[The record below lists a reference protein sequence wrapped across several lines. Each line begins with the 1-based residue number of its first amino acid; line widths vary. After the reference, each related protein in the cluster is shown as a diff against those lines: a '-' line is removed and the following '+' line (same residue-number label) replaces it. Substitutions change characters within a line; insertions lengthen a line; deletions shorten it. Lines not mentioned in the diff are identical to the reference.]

1 MTTSFDFERRQFI
14 RLPLAV
20 PIRYKFLS
28 REMASKDMEVVYEG
42 MSQNIGAGGLLLRGK
57 LPDAAW
63 LSKLLTRKMYIGIN
77 IMLPN
82 VERPVTCV
90 TDCGCFGDAMKGS
103 VGRSLTPWESFTKDA
118 ILFVFILPLFI
129 TAWWREGG
137 IPWNRTADDLLLLPF
152 GLAMVGIWSWIFTWW
167 GPVWFT
173 LIGIAGYWLV
183 KRLAKGTIAEWA
195 TAGWAALITLVFTW
209 WCTAHLPVRD
219 YRPYAPGKSIAEQ

>member
-82 VERPVTCV
+82 AERPVKALSRV
-90 TDCGCFGDAMKGS
+90 
-103 VGRSLTPWESFTKDA
+103 
-118 ILFVFILPLFI
+118 
-129 TAWWREGG
+129 
-137 IPWNRTADDLLLLPF
+137 
-152 GLAMVGIWSWIFTWW
+152 IWSSSVQDDQGHVVMGLEFQEITN
-167 GPVWFT
+167 
-173 LIGIAGYWLV
+173 
-183 KRLAKGTIAEWA
+183 KDRD
-195 TAGWAALITLVFTW
+195 LITQYIIR
-209 WCTAHLPVRD
+209 AQMP
-219 YRPYAPGKSIAEQ
+219 A